1 MRKLC
6 TTVTF
11 SVLLICHALEAQSGA
26 PASATDARTGIYD
39 PSLDARVEALLRK
52 MTLEEKVGQL
62 VQYSAGQPTGPGT
75 GRTDYEDMIAK
86 GQIGALFNI
95 STAKE
100 TNAYQ
105 RIAVEKSR
113 LKIPIVFGL
122 DVIHGFR
129 TVFPVPLAH
138 GIDLGSAAGG
148 AGGQGGGARSLG
160 NRDSLD
166 VFSHGRHRPR
176 CPLGPHHGRR
186 RRRPVSRFRDGGRLR
201 SRLSGNAPGCT
212 GQHRRLRQALRRIR
226 SGRGRSRLQHHRNL
240 RAHAAPDLSPAFSR
254 RRQRRSGHHHVRLQ
268 LDQRRA
274 GIRQSV
280 HPAAGPAR
288 GMGISRRRRQRLGI
302 GARADPARH
311 RQRSRDGGPQGL
323 SWRASTWTWPAASIT
338 ITWRSW

>member
-6 TTVTF
+6 ATVTL
-11 SVLLICHALEAQSGA
+11 SVLLVCHALEAQSGE
-26 PASATDARTGIYD
+26 PASVPDARTGIYD
-39 PSLDARVEALLRK
+39 PSLDARVEALLGK

-129 TVFPVPLAH
+129 TDISGSAGT
-138 GIDLGSAAGG
+138 GIDLGSAPGG
-148 AGGQGGGARSLG
+148 TGGQGGGARSLG

-166 VFSHGRHRPR
+166 VFSHGRHCPR
-176 CPLGPHHGRR
+176 CPLGPHHRRR
-186 RRRPVSRFRDGGRLR
+186 RRRPVSGFRDGSCLR
-201 SRLSGNAPGCT
+201 SWLSGNAPGRT
-212 GQHRRLRQALRRIR
+212 GQHRRLRQALRRLWR
-226 SGRGRSRLQHHRNL
+226 CRGRSRLQHHRNL
-240 RAHAAPDLSPAFSR
+240 RAHPAPDLSPAISRGR
-254 RRQRRSGHHHVRLQ
+254 RRRGGHDHDRIQLAQRSS
-268 LDQRRA
+268 

-280 HPAAGPAR
+280 HPAA
-288 GMGISRRRRQRLGI
+288 
-302 GARADPARH
+302 DPARANG
-311 RQRSRDGGPQGL
+311 DF
-323 SWRASTWTWPAASIT
+323 AASST
-338 ITWRSW
+338 ATGNPCAS